1 VKRARYTAN
10 IKIQLKQGQRNL
22 ITGFGAS
29 NLTADEYR
37 QKKKGDKRMPSKLPN
52 SILIAIGQAGPVVSR
67 SVTVA
72 LVLGPI
78 GLASPGRFVY
88 FCCAYIVTFIL

>member
-1 VKRARYTAN
+1 
-10 IKIQLKQGQRNL
+10 
-22 ITGFGAS
+22 
-29 NLTADEYR
+29 
-37 QKKKGDKRMPSKLPN
+37 MPSKLPN